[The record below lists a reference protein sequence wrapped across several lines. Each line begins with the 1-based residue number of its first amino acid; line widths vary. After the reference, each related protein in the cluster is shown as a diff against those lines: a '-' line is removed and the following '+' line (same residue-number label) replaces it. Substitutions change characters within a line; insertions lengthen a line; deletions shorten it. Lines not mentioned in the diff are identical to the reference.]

1 MPKKEIAVG
10 AKGDTSSTMTYNDK
24 AITYSGD
31 IASYDYDSILRDK
44 QGNITRLYELADYF
58 VDSDPI
64 FRGIIYGVYTPFAL
78 NGDFRLVGVNEQVK
92 AKYLDYYDRI
102 HLRDRMRSIFYQY
115 FKYGNVFC
123 Y

>member
-1 MPKKEIAVG
+1 MG

-44 QGNITRLYELADYF
+44 QGNINRLYELADYF

-78 NGDFRLVGVNEQVK
+78 NGDFRLVGANEQVK